1 MKTNLA
7 LALSVAI
14 ALSSVSSAFA
24 GGKQAPADPRDAYRA
39 AKVDHP
45 NGRQNWCDIDPNCNG
60 AAKALD
66 LAHQG
71 KIKF

>member
-7 LALSVAI
+7 IALSIAF

-24 GGKQAPADPRDAYRA
+24 GGKQAPADPRDSYRA
-39 AKVDHP
+39 AKADHP
-45 NGRQNWCDIDPNCNG
+45 NGRQSWCDIDPNCNG
-60 AAKALD
+60 AAKAMEM
-66 LAHQG
+66 ARSG